1 MPIKL
6 HVRRT
11 RLQLLHSNN
20 VSRLYVVLILLNL
33 FLQVTEGDLLIF
45 NDHVDLKLLDTET
58 NSDKLGRTPDETVFL
73 DTDDVGLELFE
84 VRLIIC
90 NPLVI

>member
-1 MPIKL
+1 MPIESQ
-6 HVRRT
+6 VRRT

-33 FLQVTEGDLLIF
+33 FLQVAEGDLLIL

-58 NSDKLGRTPDETVFL
+58 NSDELGRTPDETVFL